1 MRMLFV
7 SLFTT
12 AILVVV
18 VTLTAPALEVIYA
31 REQES
36 LSHDSSKDYLEAQ
49 SPSQFENAHLGEW
62 SVQFVNVENSLL
74 KGNVDTIAVWILA
87 ISLGVAFHNTMYA
100 CIVNTTYHTSLHT
113 PLLVRVFL

>member
-49 SPSQFENAHLGEW
+49 SPSQFENAHLGE
-62 SVQFVNVENSLL
+62 
-74 KGNVDTIAVWILA
+74 
-87 ISLGVAFHNTMYA
+87 
-100 CIVNTTYHTSLHT
+100 
-113 PLLVRVFL
+113 R